1 MDVYASE
8 RAKPREGWNE
18 SYPDEAN
25 RNTKVILKTAVSYNE
40 AFSEWEAEG
49 SSAKQ
54 QGAVLGAV
62 SWTDDIVG
70 SFKPTALDPSLRN
83 LNGIPACDAQ
93 EANDKVF
100 HEYGFVNWSSG
111 YDFKQ
116 NYGLIPGLILARQ
129 TSGHLDSMGAK
140 AAADDLA
147 DAESVTEYGKTVRFV
162 RDEAGKLLLAVKLTR
177 PEGMTGYTQIR
188 FSLELPRAGET
199 LTVNGLSLIHI

>member
-1 MDVYASE
+1 MDGYLYLQVNRDFEISNVVINPNATADYETSVPTLVKKIAIGPEATQEGFRVHSFGPNYDPLDLESVLYIYKIEGNRTPVNHISMDVYASE

-100 HEYGFVNWSSG
+100 HEY
-111 YDFKQ
+111 
-116 NYGLIPGLILARQ
+116 
-129 TSGHLDSMGAK
+129 
-140 AAADDLA
+140 
-147 DAESVTEYGKTVRFV
+147 
-162 RDEAGKLLLAVKLTR
+162 
-177 PEGMTGYTQIR
+177 
-188 FSLELPRAGET
+188 
-199 LTVNGLSLIHI
+199 LSLIHI